1 MSQSFISIYLR
12 SNQILVFVD
21 VLKEIG
27 SPQRVCFMLSQDGK
41 SLLLMPYEKRDL
53 KSHSVPPEVY
63 RGRGDYRINS
73 YKLCHILA
81 DKHHWDLNRSYRVPG
96 KIYPEKQMA
105 VFNLASASDCSA
117 QFCKGSK

>member
-53 KSHSVPPEVY
+53 KSHSVPSEVY

-81 DKHHWDLNRSYRVPG
+81 EKHHWDLQRSYRVPG
-96 KIYPEKQMA
+96 KMYPGKQLV
-105 VFNLASASDCSA
+105 VFDLESASVIS
-117 QFCKGSK
+117 Q